1 MGDILTL
8 DDLRL
13 VAKRR
18 LPRMVFDFI
27 DGGAEDERTLRANR
41 EAFERRTFEPRLLS
55 TAAER
60 DQSVTVLGER
70 LATPVLL
77 APTGLSRL
85 AGPGG
90 ETAAAKAAQKRGTV
104 SVISSASSVAVGEV
118 GRSVERPQWFQ
129 LYPWGDWELTSALMD
144 RAKAA
149 GVTTLVLTLDVPV
162 TGARERDYRNGMT
175 IPVRI
180 NPRTAFD
187 VLSHPAWALK
197 VLTGKRITMANLV
210 GLREG
215 HGSSA
220 ASLAQLNL
228 SLLNPSY
235 SWDDVRRVRDY
246 WAGRLV
252 LKGIM
257 GAADAR
263 RSVDAGADGV
273 IVSNHGG
280 RQADAI
286 PASLDVLAD
295 VAAEIGTEA
304 EILFDGGIRRGT
316 DVVMALAL
324 GARAVLVGRPWMYGL
339 AAGGQSGVE
348 KMFDI
353 LSTEIDR
360 TLALVGARSIAD
372 LDASFVRNRPGT
384 FVSEA
389 AR

>member
-1 MGDILTL
+1 MKKILTL

-13 VAKRR
+13 AAKRR

-55 TAAER
+55 TAIER
-60 DQSVTVLGER
+60 TQSVTVLGEH

-77 APTGLSRL
+77 APTGLSRM

-90 ETAAAKAAQKRGTV
+90 ETAAAEAAHSRGTV

-118 GRSVERPQWFQ
+118 ARSVGRPQWFQ

-144 RAKAA
+144 RAKDA
-149 GVTTLVLTLDVPV
+149 GVSTLVLTLDVPV

-180 NPRTAFD
+180 SPGTAYD
-187 VLSHPAWALK
+187 VLSHPAWVLK
-197 VLTGKRITMANLV
+197 VLAGKRITMANLV

-220 ASLAQLNL
+220 TSLAQLNL
-228 SLLNPSY
+228 SLLNPGY

-246 WAGRLV
+246 WGGRLV

-295 VAAEIGTEA
+295 VVAEIGTEA
-304 EILFDGGIRRGT
+304 EVLFDGGIRRGA

-348 KMFDI
+348 KMLDI
-353 LSTEIDR
+353 LSSEIDR
-360 TLALVGARSIAD
+360 TLALVGARSVAD
-372 LDASFVRNRPGT
+372 LDASFVRNRHGAFTP
-384 FVSEA
+384 EA
-389 AR
+389 VR